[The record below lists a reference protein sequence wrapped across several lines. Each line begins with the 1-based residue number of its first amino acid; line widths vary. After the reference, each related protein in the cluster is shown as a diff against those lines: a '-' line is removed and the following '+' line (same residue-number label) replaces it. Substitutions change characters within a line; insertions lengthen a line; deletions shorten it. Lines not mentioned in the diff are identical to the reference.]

1 MKLSLKDPQTGGDL
15 LLLKGEQEFDRFFYG
30 RDRGNKYFT
39 IIWNFGD
46 AQQVTIDGEQYTF
59 LPQTVLPLM
68 FSQSFQFENAADM
81 VAWQFNREFYCIVDH
96 DKEVSCVGFLFGL
109 GDNLFI
115 SLEPQDQ
122 QKLKLL
128 LDVFVEEFNTSDHIR
143 NDMLLM
149 LLKRLII
156 NITKL
161 ARMKYMPE
169 QKMQED
175 KFHIVRQFNL
185 LVEGNYRREHSVSYY
200 AEQLNR
206 SPKTLS
212 NLFAIYNH
220 KTPLQIIQERIIIE
234 ARRLLTYTSQSVKE
248 VSYELGFEDAAY
260 FSNFFK
266 KHTSFSPVEYR
277 NNKHILEPG
286 K

>member
-15 LLLKGEQEFDRFFYG
+15 LLIKGEQEFDRFFHG
-30 RDRGNKYFT
+30 RDRNNKYFT

-46 AQQVTIDGEQYTF
+46 EQLVTIDGEQTSF

-68 FSQSFQFENAADM
+68 FSQSFQFDNAVDM

-115 SLEPQDQ
+115 KLDKQDQ
-122 QKLKLL
+122 QKLQLL
-128 LDVFVEEFNTSDHIR
+128 LDVFIEEFNTPDHIR
-143 NDMLLM
+143 HDMLLM

-161 ARMKYMPE
+161 ARSKYMPE
-169 QKMQED
+169 EKIPED

-185 LVEGNYRREHSVSYY
+185 LVEGHYRSEHSVSYY
-200 AEQLNR
+200 AQRLNK

-212 NLFAIYNH
+212 NLFAIYNQ
-220 KTPLQIIQERIIIE
+220 KTPVQIIQERIVME
-234 ARRLLTYTSQSVKE
+234 AKRLLSYTSQSVKE

-266 KHTSFSPVEYR
+266 KHTSLSPVDYR
-277 NNKHILEPG
+277 NNKQVLQVG